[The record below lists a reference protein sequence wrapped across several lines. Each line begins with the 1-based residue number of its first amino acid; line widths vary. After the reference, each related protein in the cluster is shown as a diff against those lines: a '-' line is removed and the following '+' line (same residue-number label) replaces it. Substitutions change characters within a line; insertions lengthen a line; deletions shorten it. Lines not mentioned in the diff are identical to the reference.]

1 MISPSRAQ
9 DGLARTLGFVSIFL
23 CFVSL
28 LLHAASSRVKSSP
41 GKEPSSIPSLSP
53 KGSGTRDP
61 PALPV
66 NNQPTSETTRINGIA
81 PLKANSGKT
90 TQANSW
96 GLRHLTPYAFS
107 VGENPIVEVNTF
119 ETDQGLVAQTELVV
133 PLDPGLGEILAV
145 EIDKPAVGIPGQLR
159 IWCIVDD
166 YYQNVSALRIC
177 LAKRI
182 LGPEEPVPEQMVDQP
197 TSDTLPRIVL
207 VHAVKLQGD

>member
-1 MISPSRAQ
+1 MAVRVPRACE
-9 DGLARTLGFVSIFL
+9 GFATV
-23 CFVSL
+23 
-28 LLHAASSRVKSSP
+28 
-41 GKEPSSIPSLSP
+41 
-53 KGSGTRDP
+53 
-61 PALPV
+61 
-66 NNQPTSETTRINGIA
+66 
-81 PLKANSGKT
+81 
-90 TQANSW
+90 
-96 GLRHLTPYAFS
+96 TPYGRGPTVSHLRRPEPHRQA
-107 VGENPIVEVNTF
+107 VCGGAGRVTAVRLVE
-119 ETDQGLVAQTELVV
+119 ERAH
-133 PLDPGLGEILAV
+133 PLATLAGLGEILAV